1 LPPQETELAPRAEL
15 KGSVAPSG
23 NRHVEEAYAR
33 WAPIYDLVFALV
45 MRPGRKALA
54 AATSRLA
61 GAAPRVLD
69 VGVGTGLE
77 LPMFASSLRL
87 TGIDLSM
94 PMLQRARQRVGT
106 AGLHNVEGLLVMD
119 AMRLAFPDGSFDAVV
134 APYVLTVV
142 PDPQACLDEWLRVLR
157 PGGEIILVNHFGAE
171 KGLVARGE
179 AWLGRYSAALGW
191 TPQFPFAVL
200 AGWLAGQPA
209 AKLVERRALPPLGLF
224 TLARVQ
230 KSRA

>member
-1 LPPQETELAPRAEL
+1 MPPQETELASRAEHQ
-15 KGSVAPSG
+15 SSIAPSG

-33 WAPIYDLVFALV
+33 WAPIYDLAFAFV

-54 AATSRLA
+54 AATSQLA
-61 GAAPRVLD
+61 GDAPRVLD

-77 LPMFASSLRL
+77 LPMFAPTLRL
-87 TGIDLSM
+87 IGVDLSM
-94 PMLQRARQRVGT
+94 PMLRRARQRVGM
-106 AGLHNVEGLLVMD
+106 ARLHNVDGLLVMD

-142 PDPQACLDEWLRVLR
+142 PDPQACLDEWLRVLK

-179 AWLGRYSAALGW
+179 VWLGRYSATLGW
-191 TPQFPFAVL
+191 APQFPFAVL
-200 AGWLAGQPA
+200 ADWLAGQPR

-230 KSRA
+230 KN